1 MSDPKD
7 PTKNGESFFRK
18 VVRFVA
24 NPTTDWADLNNVSRD
39 SQENDY
45 ARTEL
50 KAMIERKRRNDF
62 VRKREFDM
70 LRKIRREGLT
80 GEGIASLEGLSH
92 MDDSEVRPD
101 SARPD
106 ASVKAKIDAIEQQM
120 VGEAALGATPQRRGA
135 AVMRSSAAPAMSE
148 SFFGSAASTSPQV
161 MPTQPISPDAFQP
174 TAPMALPGRDTT
186 RDSDSSA
193 SGAMLVPTTT
203 QSLPKISVLSP
214 LHNAMNG
221 SDNAFAVEVTELAHD
236 PDLDEAVIAFANA
249 DYEQCERS
257 LTALIG
263 PGGSRAQHSETWF
276 ALFDLYRAIGQQHK
290 FESLAMDYV
299 QRFGWSAPQWFSLP
313 RLVADAIQDK
323 PRKAAGSVSPRTA
336 HTSMGWV
343 APEVIDIS
351 HIGQLRSLLLQLP
364 LPWVLD
370 WRALQ
375 RIDLPSCIELTR
387 LLHEWA
393 NEPVEMRWVGGERF
407 FAILAN
413 MAPTGDRKAD
423 PAVWLLRLEGLR
435 LANQVVEFDQTAID
449 YCLTYEVSPPSWAPA
464 RCTLRIASGA
474 GITISPAS
482 HSNPEIASGFYE
494 TEPADEGVNQVAMV
508 ELSGQLVGDISGV
521 LKAMEADIG
530 NAAIIKV
537 SCTRLIRIDFIAA
550 GDLLNWVLVRR
561 GENRSVHFEETHRLV
576 ALFCGAMGINEHAR
590 VTVRNI

>member
-1 MSDPKD
+1 MSDSKD
-7 PTKNGESFFRK
+7 PIKNGEKISGSFFRK

-80 GEGIASLEGLSH
+80 GEGIANLEGLSH

-120 VGEAALGATPQRRGA
+120 VGEAAMGAMPQRRGA
-135 AVMRSSAAPAMSE
+135 AVMRSAIPPAMSE
-148 SFFGSAASTSPQV
+148 SFFNATTAPQV
-161 MPTQPISPDAFQP
+161 MQSQPVSADAFKP
-174 TAPMALPGRDTT
+174 TAPMELPSYAATQ
-186 RDSDSSA
+186 SDSGAA
-193 SGAMLVPTTT
+193 SMLVPTTT

-214 LHNAMNG
+214 LHGAMNEG
-221 SDNAFAVEVTELAHD
+221 GNAFAVEVTELAHD
-236 PDLDEAVIAFANA
+236 PELDEAVIAFANA

-257 LTALIG
+257 LLALISG
-263 PGGSRAQHSETWF
+263 GGSRAQHSETWF
-276 ALFDLYRAIGQQHK
+276 ALFDLYRATGQQQK
-290 FESLAMDYV
+290 FEALAMDYV

-313 RLVADAIQDK
+313 RLVADALKDK
-323 PRKAAGSVSPRTA
+323 PRSKSSSSSARGATN
-336 HTSMGWV
+336 MGWV
-343 APEVIDIS
+343 APDVMDIS
-351 HIGQLRSLLLQLP
+351 HVGQLRSLLLQMP

-370 WRALQ
+370 WRSLR
-375 RIDLPSCIELTR
+375 RIDLPACLELTR
-387 LLHEWA
+387 LLQDWA
-393 NEPVEMRWVGGERF
+393 DEPVEMRWVGGERF
-407 FAILAN
+407 FTVLAE
-413 MAPTGDRKAD
+413 MSPTGNKNAD
-423 PAVWLLRLEGLR
+423 PAIWLLRLEAQR

-464 RCTLRIASGA
+464 RCSLRIASGA
-474 GITISPAS
+474 GVTISP
-482 HSNPEIASGFYE
+482 SGHQIPDVATGFFE
-494 TEPADEGVNQVAMV
+494 SEPIEEALNQVASV
-508 ELSGQLVGDISGV
+508 ELSGQLVGDISTL

-530 NAAIIKV
+530 MASIIKV

-561 GENRSVHFEETHRLV
+561 SENRSVHFEETHRLV